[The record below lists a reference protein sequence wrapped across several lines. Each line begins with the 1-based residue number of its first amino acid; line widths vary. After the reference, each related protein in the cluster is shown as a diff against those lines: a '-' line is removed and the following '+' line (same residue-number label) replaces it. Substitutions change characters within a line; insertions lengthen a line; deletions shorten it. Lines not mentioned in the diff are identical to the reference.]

1 MMSSEPWYQI
11 YGTQPIPAYVSA
23 IDGRAQS
30 CDGRRLMRRRIASL
44 FLGGASVRQTDYLTD
59 FNQEYVNIFRIL
71 PVFRFDVHDGVGT
84 RVYVSTTTGTVTRHT
99 DDEKQFEANVF
110 FAPRIRF
117 HPRPDDIRGYRRPVS
132 AMIGIPR
139 WPLSLGWFCFS

>member
-1 MMSSEPWYQI
+1 
-11 YGTQPIPAYVSA
+11 
-23 IDGRAQS
+23 
-30 CDGRRLMRRRIASL
+30 MRRRIASS
-44 FLGGASVRQTDYLTD
+44 FLGGASVRQTDCLTD

-110 FAPRIRF
+110 LLHKFGFIHDRTIRDTVVAQ
-117 HPRPDDIRGYRRPVS
+117 R
-132 AMIGIPR
+132 
-139 WPLSLGWFCFS
+139 